1 MTISIK
7 QIKSKLLIS
16 GSLKSHFIISNLS
29 KGLGLTIGNSLR
41 RLLLS
46 HLNGTSIIAL
56 KIPGILSE
64 FSSIYG
70 LREDVL
76 ELILNLKEVIL
87 RSKNDS
93 IHHGK
98 INIQGPGVITAK
110 CILFDSDIKIINPNL
125 YIATLYTKQ
134 LINFEIIAQ
143 KSRGYSFSNNS
154 QNQFSYS
161 TFLMLDA
168 IFMPVLCVNYTIKI
182 QRKFTI
188 LYTESLLLE
197 ITTNGSISPNEALIN
212 SATFFET
219 IFNYIQ
225 QARKVSFLE

>member
-16 GSLKSHFIISNLS
+16 GSLKSHFIIANLS

-46 HLNGTSIIAL
+46 QLNGTSIIAL

-93 IHHGK
+93 IHYGK

-110 CILFDSDIKIINPNL
+110 CISFDSDIKIINPNL

-143 KSRGYSFSNNS
+143 KSKGYSFSNNS
-154 QNQFSYS
+154 QNQFGYS

-182 QRKFTI
+182 QHKLAIT
-188 LYTESLLLE
+188 YTESLLLE

-219 IFNYIQ
+219 IFSYIQ
-225 QARKVSFLE
+225 HARNLSFFE